1 MGLEKQFIESTRYE
15 YQEYAGAHP
24 STWEMDKDQSVACAE
39 IAENFAIGFA
49 EWCNRNYGLD
59 RTTWVKYVDGKFNRY
74 TTKELLEIYKKTL

>member
-1 MGLEKQFIESTRYE
+1 MGLENEFSIYVDDNISFC
-15 YQEYAGAHP
+15 
-24 STWEMDKDQSVACAE
+24 VE

-49 EWCNRNYGLD
+49 EWCNSNYGLD